1 MLVDLGTRKGAK
13 LVDVS
18 QDSQWINGYEWMKLD
33 QNDFPTK
40 TVNEIKLSNDELL
53 HYEKECLDSDPWD
66 CCEYLKESQN
76 KGTVNKAC
84 YTTKYVPTEVRDRY
98 RFSEYVI
105 DPNRLR
111 LRKVVRIL
119 AIVLLFIKKLKEKI
133 DKVIVRSMTVYPI
146 PSELTFK
153 GDKYILTVGKA
164 NHNSSLNTQCKP
176 GLVVSLSED
185 DLKTALDYFF
195 RKATQEIKHF
205 LDKRSYQK
213 ISKEIDGV
221 LYYTG
226 RILPSQEFSGKLNIS
241 DVSID
246 LSNTSFCVP
255 LTDSLSPFAYSV
267 INETHWYNDDAKH
280 CGVETVL
287 RYTQKIAYIIEGR
300 GLVKKFRKE
309 CARCRILAKRA
320 IEVSMGPIHGHNMNI
335 APAFSSAK
343 LTYLAQ

>member
-1 MLVDLGTRKGAK
+1 M
-13 LVDVS
+13 
-18 QDSQWINGYEWMKLD
+18 
-33 QNDFPTK
+33 
-40 TVNEIKLSNDELL
+40 
-53 HYEKECLDSDPWD
+53 
-66 CCEYLKESQN
+66 
-76 KGTVNKAC
+76 NKAC

-98 RFSEYVI
+98 RFSEYAI

-164 NHNSSLNTQCKP
+164 NHNSSPNTQCKP

-226 RILPSQEFSGKLNIS
+226 RILSSQEFSGKLKIS

-246 LSNTSFCVP
+246 LSNTSF
-255 LTDSLSPFAYSV
+255 L
-267 INETHWYNDDAKH
+267 H
-280 CGVETVL
+280 
-287 RYTQKIAYIIEGR
+287 
-300 GLVKKFRKE
+300 
-309 CARCRILAKRA
+309 
-320 IEVSMGPIHGHNMNI
+320 
-335 APAFSSAK
+335 SSN
-343 LTYLAQ
+343 